1 MRWFPQD
8 HLAGGE
14 LWVSHAV
21 SSESHAPLPDSRV
34 GRPKPPGLCPR
45 IKTRPKLG
53 LGRVALTGLGRP
65 KLPKLA

>member
-1 MRWFPQD
+1 MWLLPN
-8 HLAGGE
+8 
-14 LWVSHAV
+14 
-21 SSESHAPLPDSRV
+21 PLDLLVCHTGRV

-45 IKTRPKLG
+45 IKTRPKPG